1 MAERKQN
8 WYTRFVKWFGPS
20 FFIET
25 GNPRMDDGGGAAFTM
40 FGSTKKGSKFSL
52 GMKESGVVQLNADS
66 TLEIV
71 AGQDNNDGGQDILI
85 NSRNGAI
92 DIKVSKNGDVR
103 ISGSNVSI
111 SADAAIDMKARVI
124 RLQGKDEISLQAPYI
139 HSRGKKG
146 NLVPKTWG
154 QVATFG
160 TYIGVDKFDSF
171 IEKGLQQ
178 AAGIVN
184 EIDDLAPEFESLAG
198 KAGDLAKGLGD
209 SLPGMADQLSGLTGQ
224 LSGAT
229 GQLSGLTGN
238 LSSLAETA
246 APQLQSIAGDLAPQ
260 LQSIATSPEVT
271 QLGAALKENAGAF
284 ANLGKGLEQVIPS
297 GY

>member
-40 FGSTKKGSKFSL
+40 FGSTKKGRKFSL

-71 AGQDNNDGGQDILI
+71 AGEDNNDGGQDILI

-92 DIKVSKNGDVR
+92 DIKVTKNGDVR

-111 SADAAIDMKARVI
+111 RADAALNLNARVI
-124 RLQGKDEISLQAPYI
+124 RLKGDDEISLQAPYI

-160 TYIGVDKFDSF
+160 TFIGADKFDYF

-184 EIDDLAPEFESLAG
+184 EIDDLAPEFQSLAG

-209 SLPGMADQLSGLTGQ
+209 SLPGMAD
-224 LSGAT
+224 
-229 GQLSGLTGN
+229 QLSGLTGN

-271 QLGAALKENAGAF
+271 QLGAALKENAGTF

>member
-1 MAERKQN
+1 MSERKQN

-20 FFIET
+20 LFIET
-25 GNPRMDDGGGAAFTM
+25 GNPRMDAGGGSAFTL
-40 FGSTKKGSKFSL
+40 FSSTKRGRKFSL
-52 GMKESGVVQLNADS
+52 GMKESGIVQLNADA
-66 TLEIV
+66 TLEII
-71 AGQDNNDGGQDILI
+71 AGEDNDMGGEDILI

-92 DIKVSKNGDVR
+92 DIKVTKNGDVR

-111 SADAAIDMKARVI
+111 KADAAIDLNARVI
-124 RLQGKDEISLQAPYI
+124 RLKGDDEISLQAPFI

-160 TYIGVDKFDSF
+160 TFIGADKFDSF

-184 EIDDLAPEFESLAG
+184 EIDDLAPELDSLAG

-209 SLPGMADQLSGLTGQ
+209 ALPGMQDQLLKASDTLI
-224 LSGAT
+224 
-229 GQLSGLTGN
+229 
-238 LSSLAETA
+238 
-246 APQLQSIAGDLAPQ
+246 PQLE
-260 LQSIATSPEVT
+260 SIATSDAVANLGSSLQGSVSNLGEVL
-271 QLGAALKENAGAF
+271 QSNSGAF
-284 ANLGKGLEQVIPS
+284 ANLGQGLQQIKPPS

>member
-1 MAERKQN
+1 
-8 WYTRFVKWFGPS
+8 
-20 FFIET
+20 
-25 GNPRMDDGGGAAFTM
+25 MDAGGGSAFTL
-40 FGSTKKGSKFSL
+40 FSSTKRGRKFSL
-52 GMKESGVVQLNADS
+52 GMKESGRVQLNADS
-66 TLEIV
+66 TLEII
-71 AGQDNNDGGQDILI
+71 AGEDNDDGGEDILI

-92 DIKVSKNGDVR
+92 DIKVTKNGDVR

-111 SADAAIDMKARVI
+111 RADAALNLNARVI
-124 RLQGKDEISLQAPYI
+124 RLKGDDEISLQAPYI

-160 TYIGVDKFDSF
+160 TFIGADKFDSF

-184 EIDDLAPEFESLAG
+184 EIDDLAPELDSIAG

-209 SLPGMADQLSGLTGQ
+209 ALPGMQDQLLKASDTLI
-224 LSGAT
+224 
-229 GQLSGLTGN
+229 
-238 LSSLAETA
+238 
-246 APQLQSIAGDLAPQ
+246 PQLE
-260 LQSIATSPEVT
+260 SIATSDAVSN
-271 QLGAALKENAGAF
+271 LGSSLQGSVSNLGQALQSNSGVF
-284 ANLGKGLEQVIPS
+284 ANLGQGLQQIKPPS

>member
-1 MAERKQN
+1 MSERKQN

-20 FFIET
+20 LYIET
-25 GNPRMDDGGGAAFTM
+25 GNPRVDSGGGSAFTL
-40 FGSTKKGSKFSL
+40 FSSTKRGRKFSL
-52 GMKESGVVQLNADS
+52 GMQESGVVQLNADS

-71 AGQDNNDGGQDILI
+71 AGEDNDDGGEDILI

-92 DIKVSKNGDVR
+92 DIKVTKNGDVR

-111 SADAAIDMKARVI
+111 KADAAIDIHGRVVRI
-124 RLQGKDEISLQAPYI
+124 RGDDEISLHAPYI

-160 TYIGVDKFDSF
+160 TFIGSDKFDSF

-184 EIDDLAPEFESLAG
+184 EIDDLAPELDSLAG

-209 SLPGMADQLSGLTGQ
+209 SLPGMQDQLKGM
-224 LSGAT
+224 
-229 GQLSGLTGN
+229 
-238 LSSLAETA
+238 AEE
-246 APQLQSIAGDLAPQ
+246 LAPQ
-260 LQSIATSPEVT
+260 LESIATSPEVT
-271 QLGAALKENAGAF
+271 QLGAALKDQAGAF
-284 ANLGKGLEQVIPS
+284 ANLGQGLQQITPPKG
-297 GY
+297 Y

>member
-1 MAERKQN
+1 MSERKQN

-20 FFIET
+20 FFIEK
-25 GNPRMDDGGGAAFTM
+25 GNPRMDAGGGAAFTL
-40 FGSTKKGSKFSL
+40 FGSTKKGRKFSL
-52 GMKESGVVQLNADS
+52 GMKESGIVQLNADA
-66 TLEIV
+66 TLEII
-71 AGQDNNDGGQDILI
+71 AGEDNDDGGEDILI

-111 SADAAIDMKARVI
+111 KADAAIDLNARVI
-124 RLQGKDEISLQAPYI
+124 RLKGDDEISLQAPYI

-160 TYIGVDKFDSF
+160 TFIGTDAFDSF
-171 IEKGLQQ
+171 VEKGLQE
-178 AAGIVN
+178 AAGLTN
-184 EIDDLAPEFESLAG
+184 AIDDLAPELNSLAG

-209 SLPGMADQLSGLTGQ
+209 ALPGMQDQLKNIGGDFAKQAEEFAS
-224 LSGAT
+224 SDAVA
-229 GQLSGLTGN
+229 N
-238 LSSLAETA
+238 LGESL
-246 APQLQSIAGDLAPQ
+246 QGSIGGIGD
-260 LQSIATSPEVT
+260 
-271 QLGAALKENAGAF
+271 ALKANSGAF
-284 ANLGKGLEQVIPS
+284 ANFGQGLQQITLPS

>member
-40 FGSTKKGSKFSL
+40 FGSTKKGRKFSL

-71 AGQDNNDGGQDILI
+71 AGQDNDDGGQDILI

-160 TYIGVDKFDSF
+160 TYIGADKFDSF

-209 SLPGMADQLSGLTGQ
+209 SLPGMQDQLKGM
-224 LSGAT
+224 
-229 GQLSGLTGN
+229 
-238 LSSLAETA
+238 AEE
-246 APQLQSIAGDLAPQ
+246 LAPQ
-260 LQSIATSPEVT
+260 LESIATSPEVT
-271 QLGAALKENAGAF
+271 QLGAALKEQAGAF
-284 ANLGKGLEQVIPS
+284 ANFGQGLVPT

>member
-25 GNPRMDDGGGAAFTM
+25 GNPRMDAGGGAAFTL
-40 FGSTKKGSKFSL
+40 FGSTKKGRKFSL
-52 GMKESGVVQLNADS
+52 GMKESGIVQLNADA
-66 TLEIV
+66 TLEII
-71 AGQDNNDGGQDILI
+71 AGEDNDDGGEDILI

-111 SADAAIDMKARVI
+111 RADAAIDLNARVI
-124 RLQGKDEISLQAPYI
+124 RLKGDDEISLQAPYI

-160 TYIGVDKFDSF
+160 TFIGTDAFDSF
-171 IEKGLQQ
+171 VEKGLQE
-178 AAGIVN
+178 AAGLTN
-184 EIDDLAPEFESLAG
+184 AIDDLAPELNSLAG

-209 SLPGMADQLSGLTGQ
+209 ALPGMQDQLKNIGGDFAKQAEEFAS
-224 LSGAT
+224 SDAVA
-229 GQLSGLTGN
+229 N
-238 LSSLAETA
+238 LGESL
-246 APQLQSIAGDLAPQ
+246 QGSIGGIGD
-260 LQSIATSPEVT
+260 
-271 QLGAALKENAGAF
+271 ALKANSGAF
-284 ANLGKGLEQVIPS
+284 ANFGQGLQQITPPT

>member
-40 FGSTKKGSKFSL
+40 FGSTKKGRKFSL

-209 SLPGMADQLSGLTGQ
+209 SLPGMQDQLKG
-224 LSGAT
+224 
-229 GQLSGLTGN
+229 
-238 LSSLAETA
+238 
-246 APQLQSIAGDLAPQ
+246 IAGDLAPQ

-271 QLGAALKENAGAF
+271 QLGAALKENAGTF
-284 ANLGKGLEQVIPS
+284 ANFGKGLEQVIPS

>member
-1 MAERKQN
+1 MSERKQN

-25 GNPRMDDGGGAAFTM
+25 GNPRMDAGGGAAFTL
-40 FGSTKKGSKFSL
+40 FGSTKKGRKFSL

-66 TLEIV
+66 TLEII
-71 AGQDNNDGGQDILI
+71 AGEDNDDGGEDILI

-111 SADAAIDMKARVI
+111 RADAAIDLNARVI
-124 RLQGKDEISLQAPYI
+124 RLKGDDEISLQAPYI

-160 TYIGVDKFDSF
+160 TFIGTDAFDSF
-171 IEKGLQQ
+171 VEKGLQE
-178 AAGIVN
+178 AAGLTN
-184 EIDDLAPEFESLAG
+184 AIDDLAPELNSLAG

-209 SLPGMADQLSGLTGQ
+209 SLPGMQDQLKGM
-224 LSGAT
+224 
-229 GQLSGLTGN
+229 
-238 LSSLAETA
+238 
-246 APQLQSIAGDLAPQ
+246 AGELAPQ
-260 LQSIATSPEVT
+260 LESIATSPEVT
-271 QLGAALKENAGAF
+271 QLGAALKEQAGTF
-284 ANLGKGLEQVIPS
+284 ANFGQGLVPT

>member
-1 MAERKQN
+1 MSERKQN

-20 FFIET
+20 LFLET
-25 GNPRMDDGGGAAFTM
+25 GNPRMDAGGGSAFTL
-40 FGSTKKGSKFSL
+40 FGSTKRGRKFSM
-52 GMKESGVVQLNADS
+52 GMKESGIVQLNADS
-66 TLEIV
+66 TLEII
-71 AGQDNNDGGQDILI
+71 AGEDNDDGGEDILI

-160 TYIGVDKFDSF
+160 TYIGADKFDSF

-184 EIDDLAPEFESLAG
+184 EIDDLAPQLEGLAG
-198 KAGDLAKGLGD
+198 QAGALAQGLGD
-209 SLPGMADQLSGLTGQ
+209 QLPGMQDQLQGM
-224 LSGAT
+224 AE
-229 GQLSGLTGN
+229 N
-238 LSSLAETA
+238 LV
-246 APQLQSIAGDLAPQ
+246 PQLEEF
-260 LQSIATSPEVT
+260 ATSDAVAG
-271 QLGAALKENAGAF
+271 LGESLQGSVGNIQSALQANSGAF
-284 ANLGKGLEQVIPS
+284 ANFGQGLIPT

>member
-20 FFIET
+20 LFIET
-25 GNPRMDDGGGAAFTM
+25 GNPRVDAGGGSAFTL
-40 FGSTKKGSKFSL
+40 FSSTKRGRKFSL
-52 GMKESGVVQLNADS
+52 GMKESGRVQLNADS
-66 TLEIV
+66 TLEII
-71 AGQDNNDGGQDILI
+71 AGEDNDDGGEDILI

-92 DIKVSKNGDVR
+92 DIKVTKNGDVR

-111 SADAAIDMKARVI
+111 RADAALNLNARVI
-124 RLQGKDEISLQAPYI
+124 RLKGDDEISLQAPYI

-160 TYIGVDKFDSF
+160 TFIGADKFDSF

-184 EIDDLAPEFESLAG
+184 EIDDLAPELDSIAG

-209 SLPGMADQLSGLTGQ
+209 ALPGMQDQLLKASDTLI
-224 LSGAT
+224 
-229 GQLSGLTGN
+229 
-238 LSSLAETA
+238 
-246 APQLQSIAGDLAPQ
+246 PQLE
-260 LQSIATSPEVT
+260 SIATSDAVSN
-271 QLGAALKENAGAF
+271 LGSSLQGSVSNLGQALQSNSGVF
-284 ANLGKGLEQVIPS
+284 ANLGQGLQQIKPPS

>member
-1 MAERKQN
+1 MSERKQN

-20 FFIET
+20 LFLET
-25 GNPRMDDGGGAAFTM
+25 GNPRMDAGGGSAFTL
-40 FGSTKKGSKFSL
+40 FGSTKRGRKFSM
-52 GMKESGVVQLNADS
+52 GMKESGIVQLNADA
-66 TLEIV
+66 TLEII
-71 AGQDNNDGGQDILI
+71 AGEENDDGGEDILI

-92 DIKVSKNGDVR
+92 DIKVTKNGDVR

-111 SADAAIDMKARVI
+111 KADAAIDIHGRVVRI
-124 RLQGKDEISLQAPYI
+124 RGDDEISLQAPYI

-160 TYIGVDKFDSF
+160 TFIGSDKFDSF

-184 EIDDLAPEFESLAG
+184 EIDDLAPELDSLAG

-209 SLPGMADQLSGLTGQ
+209 ALPGMQDQLKGM
-224 LSGAT
+224 
-229 GQLSGLTGN
+229 
-238 LSSLAETA
+238 AEE
-246 APQLQSIAGDLAPQ
+246 LAPQ
-260 LQSIATSPEVT
+260 LESIATSDAVSN
-271 QLGAALKENAGAF
+271 LGSSLQGSVSNLGQALQSNSGAF
-284 ANLGKGLEQVIPS
+284 ANLGQGLQQIKPPS